1 MNYSIIKY
9 NDIVNGEGVR
19 TSLFVSGC
27 RNHCKGCF
35 QPETWDFKYGK
46 EFNESVELKI
56 FNSMNKYVDGI
67 TILGGDPMEKE
78 NVIGLLNF
86 IKKFKNKYPDKTIW
100 VYTGYLFE
108 DLKNE
113 QLYYDFL
120 QNIDVLV
127 DGKFIEELKDI
138 SLKWKGSSN
147 QRVID
152 VKKTLESKL
161 IILYC

>member
-9 NDIVNGEGVR
+9 NDIANGEGVR